1 MGNVLIQNK
10 KERTLMIKRI
20 PYDIEPLFSLAKTD
34 ILCNTSYPLK
44 PQYFNDYRSKKD
56 IMQAVESLSF
66 YFHIPFCRHLCKFCE
81 YIRFLNG
88 EEKREMKYVS
98 DLIDQA
104 DRYMDT
110 HTVKLLYGLDIGGG
124 TPTAL
129 KTSAFRMLV
138 SYISNL
144 LDTLPLDVNFESST
158 EFSFSTIDEEKID
171 IISRSGI
178 NRMSTGI
185 QIYDKEI
192 LEKNHREMFSIM
204 QMKKVMS
211 RLHSAGIGKI
221 NLDIMYGFNEQTD
234 LTIENTQRVIEELS
248 PEQVTLY
255 EMRYN
260 RNTLPH
266 EQITRQTLFD
276 QYEKLYNGIRALGY
290 HAEFGMN
297 TFSKYS
303 DSGVSSYLRRR
314 MLEARA
320 YKGFGIS
327 AQSMSMDGIS
337 YNILKSCK
345 DTYLP
350 DYDRLMEEDVYLL
363 PKEEIAAKYVSVSL
377 YHGQF
382 SFAILSEILG
392 TDAKE
397 YYQQEA
403 EYLEANKLIVD
414 CENDICRLTRKGFLY
429 YGAVAALFWSAH
441 HRECYMKDR
450 KSGGKTV

>member
-1 MGNVLIQNK
+1 MI
-10 KERTLMIKRI
+10 ERM
-20 PYDIEPLFSLAKTD
+20 PYDIEVLFSLAKSD

-44 PQYFNDYRSKKD
+44 PQYFYDYKSNED
-56 IMQAVESLSF
+56 IMRAVDSLSF
-66 YFHIPFCRHLCKFCE
+66 YFHIPFCRQLCRFCE
-81 YIRFLNG
+81 YTRFLSSD
-88 EEKREMKYVS
+88 EKSEIKYVS
-98 DLIDQA
+98 NLIDQA
-104 DRYMDT
+104 NRYMDT

-124 TPTAL
+124 TPTSL
-129 KTSAFRMLV
+129 KTAPFGMLV
-138 SYISNL
+138 SYISDL
-144 LDTLPLDVNFESST
+144 LDTLPLEENFESSM
-158 EFSFSTIDEEKID
+158 EFSFSTIDDEKTA

-178 NRMSTGI
+178 HRMSTGI

-192 LEKNHREMFSIM
+192 LEKNHREMFSVM

-255 EMRYN
+255 EIRYN
-260 RNTLPH
+260 MNILPH
-266 EQITRQTLFD
+266 ERITRQMLFD
-276 QYEKLYNGIRALGY
+276 QYEKLYNGIISLGY

-297 TFSKYS
+297 TFSRSADK
-303 DSGVSSYLRRR
+303 GVSSYLRKR
-314 MLEARA
+314 MLEAKA

-327 AQSMSMDGIS
+327 AQSMSMNGIS

-350 DYDRLMEEDVYLL
+350 DYDRLTEEDVYLL

-382 SFAILSEILG
+382 SFIVLSEILG

-397 YYQQEA
+397 YYHKES
-403 EYLEANKLIVD
+403 EYLAENQLVYD
-414 CENDICRLTRKGFLY
+414 CGNGLYRLTQKGFLY

-441 HRECYMKDR
+441 HRECYIKDR
-450 KSGGKTV
+450 KAGGKTV